1 MFGWWK
7 KPVPVQE
14 EESDQGPPDE
24 AEKVLK
30 IKMLCETGK
39 WSAANLG
46 DSSLD
51 DETLNYEQG
60 VYQKRKE
67 AALELAREL
76 TDEFYR
82 DSALY
87 FIIELCMAGNELD
100 DAKRLLNVIEVDFMK
115 EKILEAYPRLRAKF

>member
-1 MFGWWK
+1 MFDWFK
-7 KPVPVQE
+7 KKAVSVKE
-14 EESDQGPPDE
+14 KSDQDPPGE

-30 IKMLCETGK
+30 IKMLCEMGK

-51 DETLNYEQG
+51 DEMLNYERG

-82 DSALY
+82 DSALH
-87 FIIELCMAGNELD
+87 FIIDLCMVGKELD
-100 DAKRLLNVIEVDFMK
+100 DAKKLLNVIEVDFIK
-115 EKILEAYPRLRAKF
+115 EKILEAYPQLGAKF